1 LIYSVL
7 SSALFCQTA
16 RTYLTPHKST
26 GGRFPRGQL
35 APRHQLEVVAEEEP
49 EEVQPEA
56 KIEEDPEEVQPEP
69 EIEEDPEEVEQEE
82 EPVEPPHLYDGTVL
96 EADADGDIV
105 IPPAPVAADDAPL
118 RLLLL
123 HPMLWVVIRM
133 IQGMTAERMMKTTT
147 MVMRILR
154 RKEMMILAIVE
165 LSTTSTPLKMRTTS
179 SVFYCRRYCSTWG
192 TP

>member
-1 LIYSVL
+1 M
-7 SSALFCQTA
+7 A
-16 RTYLTPHKST
+16 RTYLTPRKST

-35 APRHQLEVVAEEEP
+35 APHHRLEDVVEEEP
-49 EEVQPEA
+49 EEIQPEA
-56 KIEEDPEEVQPEP
+56 EIEEDPEEVQPEP
-69 EIEEDPEEVEQEE
+69 EEEEDPEEVEMEE

-105 IPPAPVAADDAPL
+105 IPPTPVAVDDAPL

-133 IQGMTAERMMKTTT
+133 IQEITAEMRMKMTTTLMKT
-147 MVMRILR
+147 LR
-154 RKEMMILAIVE
+154 RKRTIILAIVE
-165 LSTTSTPLKMRTTS
+165 LSITNTPMRMRKVS
-179 SVFYCRRYCSTWG
+179 SVFFFVRYCGTWG